1 MSEPRI
7 ATPPSKNKYDWDAVA
22 RLVEEAAGDW
32 VLINTDGPANSS
44 IRYALERGNMKAMR
58 PPEKYEYTTRKNT
71 PPPKRT
77 CDIYVRL
84 NPNYKEN

>member
-22 RLVEEAAGDW
+22 RLVAEAAGEW

-44 IRYALERGNMKAMR
+44 IRYALERGNMRAMR
-58 PPEKYEYTTRKNT
+58 PPEKYQYTTRNNT
-71 PPPKRT
+71 QSPNRT

-84 NPNYKEN
+84 NPDYKE